1 MLCRVARTM
10 ASSTTAAGA
19 DAAGVVQRAIET
31 KLGEAFQ
38 PTHLDVINESFMHNV
53 PKGSESHFKVVVVSA
68 QFEGQAL
75 LARHRA
81 VNALLSEELEGP
93 IHALSIKAKTPEQW
107 EKSGGM
113 VDASPKCLGGSKK

>member
-1 MLCRVARTM
+1 M